1 MSGGGN
7 PAPSTQ
13 TVDVEEKKI
22 LISINQLGVFR
33 CQKIYQVVYAV
44 EYA

>member
-13 TVDVEEKKI
+13 MVDVEEKKFNFNQTI
-22 LISINQLGVFR
+22 RSI
-33 CQKIYQVVYAV
+33 
-44 EYA
+44 